1 MLDKNILYAIL
12 AASLATY
19 LTRVLAFILFKNKK
33 RKLSLAF
40 CAV

>member
-19 LTRVLAFILFKNKK
+19 LTRVLAFIL
-33 RKLSLAF
+33 
-40 CAV
+40 